1 MNLDTP
7 IEEIPKIGFFHS
19 SRLKK
24 IKIFTLEDLIT
35 HYPFRYED
43 MGTAKKIKDLLL
55 DSFAATIGQVLQ
67 IKNIRTRYGK
77 QLTLATIYDGTGTIE
92 SVWFNQPFLTK
103 TILLGSKVRLAGKIE
118 SFSQKQTFIN
128 PEYEMIQDAKKPGLH
143 TEGLVPIYPET
154 AGISSKWF
162 RSRIKEWLPQVIQ
175 KTPETL
181 PEETLK
187 RSNFIEKRQALW
199 QIHFPRSLKEVD
211 EARLRLGFEE
221 LLLIQLKMM
230 STREKWEESLTA
242 IKQKPDQ
249 EKTLQ
254 IISSLP
260 FNLTSAQNKV
270 AREIF
275 ADLDSTKPMNRI
287 LQGDVGSGK
296 TVLAALAAYNVF
308 LNGYQTALMAPTGI
322 LATQHYNTLRAIL
335 EPQGIKVGLKTANH
349 KQKGHYDVLVG
360 THALISKGSEFEGLA
375 LVIIDEQ
382 HRFGVKQRAIL
393 RGKGKTPHVLT
404 MTATPIPRSLA
415 LTLYGDLDI
424 STLDELPPGRKTVKT
439 YVVPPEKR
447 VKAYQF
453 VRDQVAKEKQAFIL
467 CPLIEPSE
475 TLGSVKAATAE
486 YQKLQKE
493 IFADLKLGLLHG
505 RLKANEKEEVLDTFK
520 KNEINILVATPVVEV
535 GIDIP
540 NATIMMIEA
549 AERFGLASLHQLRGR
564 VGRSSDQAYCFLFTE
579 SSGKQVAERLSALE
593 KHFLGSELA
602 EIDLKNRGPGELY
615 GTAQSGLPSLKIAS
629 LSDTNLIKQA
639 KSEALILYKKLKG
652 GSLPEIGIVLEKYS
666 DTSPD

>member
-7 IEEIPKIGFFHS
+7 IEKIPKIGFFHS

-24 IKIFTLEDLIT
+24 IKIITLEDLLN

-43 MGTAKKIKDLLL
+43 LGETKKIKDLLL
-55 DSFAATIGQVLQ
+55 GSFAATAGQVLQ

-77 QLTLATIYDGTGTIE
+77 RLTLATIYDGTGTIE
-92 SVWFNQPFLTK
+92 TVWFNQPFLTK
-103 TILLGSKVRLAGKIE
+103 TILLGNKIRLAGKIE

-128 PEYEMIQDAKKPGLH
+128 PEYEVVQGSRKAGLH

-154 AGISSKWF
+154 SGISSKWF
-162 RSRIKEWLPQVIQ
+162 RTRIKVLLPQVLQQVTEI
-175 KTPETL
+175 L

-187 RSNFIEKRQALW
+187 RNNLIRKPQALW
-199 QIHFPRSLKEVD
+199 KIHFPKSSKQVD

-221 LLLIQLKMM
+221 VLLIHLKMAK
-230 STREKWEESLTA
+230 TKEKWKQNLTA
-242 IKQKPDQ
+242 VKQKTDQ

-254 IISSLP
+254 LISTLP
-260 FNLTSAQNKV
+260 FNLTSAQSKV

-275 ADLDSTKPMNRI
+275 ADLDSIKPMNRI

-322 LATQHYNTLRAIL
+322 LATQHLNTLKAIL
-335 EPQGIKVGLKTANH
+335 APKGLKVGLRTSHH
-349 KQKGHYDVLVG
+349 KQKGQYDVLVG
-360 THALISKGSEFEGLA
+360 THALISKENEFEKLA

-393 RGKGKTPHVLT
+393 RSKGKTPHVLT

-424 STLDELPPGRKTVKT
+424 STLDELPPGRRKVKT
-439 YVVPPEKR
+439 FVVPPEKR

-453 VRDQVAKEKQAFIL
+453 IREQVTKGKQAFIL

-475 TLGSVKAATAE
+475 TLGSVKAAAEE

-493 IFADLKLGLLHG
+493 VFPDLNLGLLHG
-505 RLKANEKEEVLDTFK
+505 RLKTNEKEQILDSFK

-540 NATIMMIEA
+540 GATIMMVEA

-579 SSGKQVAERLSALE
+579 SSGKQVANRLAALE

-615 GTAQSGLPSLKIAS
+615 GTAQSGLPTLKIAS
-629 LSDTNLIKQA
+629 LSDITLIKQTRA
-639 KSEALILYKKLKG
+639 EALLLYEKLDSNALLG
-652 GSLPEIGIVLEKYS
+652 VRNMLEKYGAI
-666 DTSPD
+666 SPD